1 MNKIIYYFI
10 IVFLTSFYSYGF
22 VAKNSIQKLNQ
33 SIIFDLIVK
42 DSVRTLYTK
51 DLNVKS
57 FFKLFTEKYVENKKL
72 NLITLSG
79 DFPEKWVKD
88 EDVEYLISL
97 IKSKKKCCSYINI
110 YSSMITNEEAEVGG
124 FAIIFL
130 NSYIENKQINL
141 GLVYS
146 PKTDTKS
153 IEIIESWYK
162 NQSK

>member
-10 IVFLTSFYSYGF
+10 IVFLKSFYSYGF

-57 FFKLFTEKYVENKKL
+57 FFKLFTEKYIENKKL

-97 IKSKKKCCSYINI
+97 IKSKKK
-110 YSSMITNEEAEVGG
+110 ML
-124 FAIIFL
+124 FL
-130 NSYIENKQINL
+130 
-141 GLVYS
+141 
-146 PKTDTKS
+146 
-153 IEIIESWYK
+153 YK
-162 NQSK
+162 HLLFYDN